1 MNKIKVLQVLDKIDI
16 NSGVSSVVLNYYT
29 WIDKNKIQFDF
40 VVHEKAEKILE
51 EELIEKGAHIYEM
64 PHYTIKNLIY
74 YEREFLKII
83 QKSNCQIVHCH
94 VPHEAFFCLKAA
106 KKAGISSRIIHSHN
120 SYGADFFLKNIRN
133 MVLSQLGVKYAN
145 IVFSC
150 SDMAFAYLLRK
161 QKRKFK
167 QIFRI
172 NNAIDSKRFLPD
184 EKVRKEMRQ
193 KLQLEGKFVLGHVG
207 RFVLQ
212 KNHKFLIDILEG
224 VSKKR
229 NNVILLLIGTGKLK
243 EEVVEYIRKK
253 RLEKQVCF
261 IENVFSIEDYFQC
274 MDIFLLPSFYEGLPV
289 VAIEAQA
296 AGLPC
301 LLSDTIS
308 KMAVIT
314 EKTKQFS
321 IKELEPW
328 VSSCLDCKIEK
339 VHENTSLQLKKAGYD
354 LNKES
359 KRLEKIYQD
368 ILRKNEKS
376 TNSNVYL

>member
-16 NSGVSSVVLNYYT
+16 NSGVSSIVLNYYT

-40 VVHEKAEKILE
+40 VVHEKAERILE

-64 PHYTIKNLIY
+64 PPYTIKNLIY
-74 YEREFLKII
+74 YEKEFLKII

-150 SDMAFAYLLRK
+150 SDMALAYLLK
-161 QKRKFK
+161 KKKRKFK
-167 QIFRI
+167 QIFTI

-308 KMAVIT
+308 KMVVIT

-328 VSSCLDCKIEK
+328 VSSCLDCKIKK